1 MNIKNGDIVQSPRWA
16 EPVQVSVIAQIGD
29 FVQLIGVTTQTNRP
43 VNQLISQE
51 EFDAL
56 NISKIESNFTAD
68 ARQIF
73 LSLEALRYH
82 YASLYDPLLAV
93 NTSDVD
99 PLPHQVEAVY
109 GYVLKLPRVRFL
121 IADDPGAGKTIM
133 AGLII
138 KELKLRHLINRIL
151 IVAPGHLKD
160 QWRREMKERFSEYF
174 VIIDRGLM
182 GGFYGE
188 NVWQR
193 EAQLITSI
201 DFAKREEIMPSLAS
215 FRFDLVIVDEAHKM
229 SAYRYGEKTDKTS
242 RYRLGEMLSQQSEH
256 LLFLTA
262 TPHKGDQENFRLFLD
277 LLEPGAFATTEMI
290 NQSITAHEN
299 PLFIR
304 RTKENLKNFNGE
316 PLFPTRYVKTVS
328 YNLGV
333 DSQNEM
339 LLYRDLSTYVQEQY
353 NKALSK
359 GKKRNVA
366 FALVILQRRFAS
378 STYAV
383 LRSLER
389 RRKRLSDLLD
399 RAEQPPERKDYFVD
413 LEEVED
419 LSEEERWKEEELW
432 ETLSVAENR
441 QELRKELTIL
451 EDLIRQAR
459 TIIEHEEEIKLRS
472 LKETLDTLNQQFP
485 GEKVLIFTESF
496 DTLTYL
502 EKRMRDWGYQVNT
515 IHGKMSLEERIKA
528 EGIFKHET
536 QVLIATEAA
545 GEGINLQF
553 CHLMINYDIPWNP
566 NRLEQ
571 RMGRVHRYGQDKEVF
586 IYNLVAE
593 DTREGMVFA
602 RLFEKIEEIRK
613 NLGSDKVFDVLGDTN
628 LGKTLAQ
635 LLLEAA
641 TTTKSMD
648 EILKGLDIEK
658 DDEYLDNLKDA
669 LGESLATH
677 FIDYSQVQEMRA
689 RAKEYRLSPEY
700 TEAFFK
706 KAFDVANGRYRERKD
721 GFLAIETV
729 PVVLRKIAETENFR
743 KHYGEL
749 LRSYTKV
756 SFDKEQAFKHPDVE
770 FITFGHPLFEAILRW
785 IHETMSPTLKQGAV
799 FEDPDGMMDG
809 VALFYE
815 GEIRDGAGN
824 IAGRRLFACFV
835 DQESGRIEPLNP
847 AFIWDLAEIASGTEV
862 AVTNGIDMEAL
873 KRSTMTSLIPMLADY
888 RGELLLERE
897 RQAIIKEKY
906 SLKSLDHLI
915 LKLDGDLIDLYARRE
930 QGENVDL
937 PIRLKEEQKQRY
949 ELALEELQ
957 QTTQQQKELIMNTPN
972 FVGAIRIVPARQVD
986 PTMKSDR
993 EIEWIGMEVAMRY
1006 EREQGR
1012 DPEDVSARNLGF
1024 DIRSVCTVSVPVCR
1038 YIEVKARAGVGAVSL
1053 TKNEWFIAERFQD
1066 DYYLYVVLKAAN
1078 KPELIIIQNPT
1089 SHLQPEQKID
1099 VRYLISVD
1107 EIRRVGY
1114 IPHAKPQRREEEK

>member
-1 MNIKNGDIVQSPRWA
+1 MNIKNGDIVQSPKWA
-16 EPVQVSVIAQIGD
+16 EPLQVNVIEQMGGFI
-29 FVQLIGVTTQTNRP
+29 QLIGVTTQTNRP

-51 EFDAL
+51 EFNTL

-68 ARQIF
+68 ARQVF
-73 LSLEALRYH
+73 LSLEAIRYH

-109 GYVLKLPRVRFL
+109 GYVLKLPKVRFL

-151 IVAPGHLKD
+151 IVVPGHLKD

-174 VIIDRGLM
+174 VIIDRGFM

-215 FRFDLVIVDEAHKM
+215 VRFDLVIVDEAHKM

-242 RYRLGEMLSQQSEH
+242 RYRLGETLSQQSEH

-290 NQSITAHEN
+290 NQSITEHEN
-299 PLFIR
+299 PLFIK
-304 RTKENLKNFNGE
+304 RTKEALKNFNGE
-316 PLFPTRYVKTVS
+316 PLFPPRYVETVP
-328 YNLGV
+328 YNLGI
-333 DSQNEM
+333 DSPNEK
-339 LLYRDLSTYVQEQY
+339 LLYNALSKYVQEQY
-353 NKALSK
+353 NRALTK
-359 GKKRNVA
+359 GRKRNVA
-366 FALVILQRRFAS
+366 FALVILQRRIAS

-389 RRKRLSDLLD
+389 RRKRLSDLLE

-419 LSEEERWKEEELW
+419 LSEEERWKEEEFW

-441 QELRKELTIL
+441 QELRKEITIL

-459 TIIEHEEEIKLRS
+459 TIIENEEEIKLRS

-485 GEKVLIFTESF
+485 GEKVLIFTESL

-515 IHGKMSLEERIKA
+515 IHGKMKLDERIKA
-528 EGIFKHET
+528 EGVFKHET
-536 QVLIATEAA
+536 QILIATEAA

-593 DTREGMVFA
+593 DTREGMVLA

-641 TTTKSMD
+641 TTTKNMD

-677 FIDYSQVQEMRA
+677 FIDYGQVQEMRE

-706 KAFDVANGRYRERKD
+706 KAFDVGKGRYRKRKD

-729 PVVLRKIAETENFR
+729 PVVLRKIAEAENFR
-743 KHYGEL
+743 KRYGEL
-749 LRSYTKV
+749 LRTYTKV

-785 IHETMSPTLKQGAV
+785 IHDTMLPTLKQGAV
-799 FEDPDGMMDG
+799 FEDPDGNLDG

-815 GEIRDGAGN
+815 GEIRDGAGG
-824 IAGRRLFACFV
+824 IAGKRLFACFV
-835 DQESGRIEPLNP
+835 DRASGKIEPVNP
-847 AFIWDLAEIASGTEV
+847 AFIWDLAEITSGTEG
-862 AVTNGIDMEAL
+862 AVTNGIDIDEL
-873 KRSTMTSLIPMLADY
+873 KRSTITALILTLAEY
-888 RGELLLERE
+888 RGELLLERK

-930 QGENVDL
+930 QGETVDL
-937 PIRLKEEQKQRY
+937 PIRLKEDQKQRY

-957 QTTQQQKELIMNTPN
+957 QTTQQQKELIMSTPN
-972 FVGAIRIVPARQVD
+972 FVGAIRIVPARHID
-986 PTMKSDR
+986 PAMKSNK
-993 EIEWIGMEVAMRY
+993 EIEMIGMEVAMSY

-1012 DPEDVSARNLGF
+1012 NPKDVSARNLGF
-1024 DIRSVCTVSVPVCR
+1024 DVRSTCHCELSEAISPR

-1066 DYYLYVVLKAAN
+1066 DYYLYVVLNAAT
-1078 KPELIIIQNPT
+1078 KPTLAIIQNPAK
-1089 SHLQPEQKID
+1089 HLQPEIKTD
-1099 VRYLISVD
+1099 VRYIVSVEEIQEIGMLI
-1107 EIRRVGY
+1107 
-1114 IPHAKPQRREEEK
+1114 